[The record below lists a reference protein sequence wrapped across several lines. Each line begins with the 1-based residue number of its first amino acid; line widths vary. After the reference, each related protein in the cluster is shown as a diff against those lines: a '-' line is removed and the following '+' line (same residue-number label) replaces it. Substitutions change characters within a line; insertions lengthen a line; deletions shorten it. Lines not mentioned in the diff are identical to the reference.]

1 MLKQIVQIIESLGV
15 NPQAASIAAPAAAFF
30 LVVILAVIAFFIAKR
45 VLLRIVS
52 SLVKRTRTAWD
63 DHLLDHR
70 FFFWIAHLA
79 PGIVI
84 YLLTPMALE
93 AAQRLIAVVQG
104 SCQIYMIVVA
114 LLAVDSLLNAA
125 LDIYNSYSISRE
137 VHLKSFI
144 QVAKILLYVVAL
156 VVILATVLG
165 KSPAYLLGGMGVLAS
180 VLMLIFKDSILG
192 LVAGIQLS
200 ANQML
205 SRGDWIE
212 MPSHGADGDVIDIA
226 LTTVKVQ
233 NWDKTITSIPTY
245 ALISHS
251 FKNWRGMSESGGRRI
266 KRAVHIDMQTIKLCT
281 PAMLERFSRIT
292 YIAEHIQKKQDEVV
306 SWNRERQVEKGD
318 RINARHLTNV
328 GTFRAYVLA
337 YLRHHPEITQD
348 MTLLVRQLAPTKNG
362 LPIEIYCFTSDTR
375 WAIYEDIQADIFD
388 HILAIAREFDLRV
401 YQNPSGNDV
410 QELSRGRALH
420 TGSLPP
426 GSES

>member
-1 MLKQIVQIIESLGV
+1 MPEQIVRIIESLGV
-15 NPQAASIAAPAAAFF
+15 DPRAASIAGPAAAFF
-30 LVVILAVIAFFIAKR
+30 LIMILAVIAFFIAKR

-52 SLVKRTRTAWD
+52 SIVKRTSTVWD
-63 DHLLDHR
+63 DTLLDHR

-84 YLLTPMALE
+84 YLLAPVALE
-93 AAQRLIAVVQG
+93 TAQRLIAVVLQ
-104 SCQIYMIVVA
+104 SCQIYMIVVG
-114 LLAVDSLLNAA
+114 LLALDSLLNAG
-125 LDIYNSYSISRE
+125 LDIYNSYAISRQ

-165 KSPAYLLGGMGVLAS
+165 KSPTYLLSGMGVLAS

-245 ALISHS
+245 ALISDS

-281 PAMLERFSRIT
+281 PAMLKRFSEIT
-292 YIAEHIQKKQDEVV
+292 YIAGYFQKKQNEVV
-306 SWNRERQVEKGD
+306 SWNREQQVEKSD

-328 GTFRAYVLA
+328 GTFRAYILA
-337 YLRHHPEITQD
+337 YLKHHPGITQD

-375 WAIYEDIQADIFD
+375 WAYYEDIQADIFD
-388 HILAIAREFDLRV
+388 HILAIAQEFDLRV
-401 YQNPSGNDV
+401 YQNPSGSDF
-410 QELSRGRALH
+410 QELSRDRALH
-420 TGSLPP
+420 P
-426 GSES
+426 

>member
-1 MLKQIVQIIESLGV
+1 MLERIVQIIESLGV
-15 NPQAASIAAPAAAFF
+15 NSEAASIGGLAAAFF
-30 LVVILAVIAFFIAKR
+30 LVMILAVIAFFIAKK

-52 SLVKRTRTAWD
+52 SIVKRTGTTWD
-63 DHLLDHR
+63 DRLLDNR

-79 PGIVI
+79 PGIMI
-84 YLLTPMALE
+84 YLLTPVALE
-93 AAQRLIAVVQG
+93 AAEKLIAVVQG
-104 SCQIYMIVVA
+104 SCQIYMIVVG
-114 LLAVDSLLNAA
+114 LLALESLLNAG
-125 LDIYNSYSISRE
+125 LDIYNSYSISSP

-165 KSPAYLLGGMGVLAS
+165 KSPTYLLSGMGVIAS
-180 VLMLIFKDSILG
+180 VLMLVFKDSILG
-192 LVAGIQLS
+192 FVAGIQLS

-245 ALISHS
+245 SLISDS

-266 KRAVHIDMQTIKLCT
+266 KRAVHIDMQTIRLCT
-281 PAMLERFSRIT
+281 PAMLKRFSEIT
-292 YIAEHIQKKQDEVV
+292 YIAEYIQEKQAEVV
-306 SWNRERQVEKGD
+306 SWNRERQVDKSD

-337 YLRHHPEITQD
+337 YLKHHPGISQN
-348 MTLLVRQLAPTKNG
+348 MTLLVRQLAPANNG
-362 LPIEIYCFTSDTR
+362 LPIEVYWFTTDTR
-375 WAIYEDIQADIFD
+375 WAYYEDIQADIFD
-388 HILAIAREFDLRV
+388 HILAIAQEFDLRV
-401 YQNPSGNDV
+401 YQNPSGSDF
-410 QELSRGRALH
+410 QELAAR
-420 TGSLPP
+420 T
-426 GSES
+426 

>member
-1 MLKQIVQIIESLGV
+1 MPEQIVQIIESLGV
-15 NPQAASIAAPAAAFF
+15 NPQAASIAGPAAAFF
-30 LVVILAVIAFFIAKR
+30 LIMILGVIAFFIAKR

-52 SLVKRTRTAWD
+52 SIIKRTSTTWD
-63 DHLLDHR
+63 DRLLDHR

-125 LDIYNSYSISRE
+125 LDIYNSYSISRQ

-165 KSPAYLLGGMGVLAS
+165 KSPAFLLGGMGVLAS

-205 SRGDWIE
+205 SIGDWIE

-245 ALISHS
+245 SLISHS
-251 FKNWRGMSESGGRRI
+251 FKN
-266 KRAVHIDMQTIKLCT
+266 
-281 PAMLERFSRIT
+281 
-292 YIAEHIQKKQDEVV
+292 
-306 SWNRERQVEKGD
+306 
-318 RINARHLTNV
+318 
-328 GTFRAYVLA
+328 
-337 YLRHHPEITQD
+337 
-348 MTLLVRQLAPTKNG
+348 
-362 LPIEIYCFTSDTR
+362 
-375 WAIYEDIQADIFD
+375 
-388 HILAIAREFDLRV
+388 
-401 YQNPSGNDV
+401 
-410 QELSRGRALH
+410 
-420 TGSLPP
+420 
-426 GSES
+426 